1 MALTFDPFRELD
13 RLTGSFAPAGR
24 GPRWMPMDLYR
35 AGDEFV
41 VDIDLPGVAP
51 ESIDLDV
58 DGNLLTIQAERTTGR
73 PEGGRWLAQERPAGG
88 YRRQLTLND
97 GLDTEAISAT
107 YAHGVLTLRIP
118 VAEAAKPRKIAVQTA
133 ESSVVSVADQ
143 QRETAV
149 ESVDGAGA
157 AAAAA

>member
-13 RLTGSFAPAGR
+13 RLTGTFAGSR

-51 ESIDLDV
+51 ETIDLDV
-58 DGNLLTIQAERTTGR
+58 DGNVLTVQAERTIDR
-73 PEGGRWLAQERPAGG
+73 PEGRRWLAQERPAGG

-97 GLDTEAISAT
+97 GLDVDAISAS

-133 ESSVVSVADQ
+133 EASAVTVADQ
-143 QRETAV
+143 ERETAV
-149 ESVDGAGA
+149 ENENSEDA
-157 AAAAA
+157 AAVAA

>member
-13 RLTGSFAPAGR
+13 RLAGTFTPGNR

-58 DGNLLTIQAERTTGR
+58 DGNLLTIQAERSIDR

-97 GLDTEAISAT
+97 GLDVDAISAS

-118 VAEAAKPRKIAVQTA
+118 VAEAAKPRKIAVQTVA
-133 ESSVVSVADQ
+133 TPEVTVADQ

-149 ESVDGAGA
+149 ESGAPAEATA
-157 AAAAA
+157 A